1 MGRRKARCV
10 PLHAPAGLLLM
21 CKGHHGLQLEQTPK
35 HANKECARRIG
46 SRGGA
51 GTRGGNARLVLT
63 AMLSAR
69 KGM

>member
-1 MGRRKARCV
+1 
-10 PLHAPAGLLLM
+10 M